1 MNSKL
6 RITRDY
12 KIYINET
19 TIYNFCSRILVL
31 SHTITNSTD
40 YAFLV
45 YMLTRLLQYS
55 NAEIYFNVLLCQF
68 KSGLQTMELLIL

>member
-12 KIYINET
+12 KIYINKT
-19 TIYNFCSRILVL
+19 TIYNLCSRILVL

>member
-1 MNSKL
+1 MNVKL
-6 RITRDY
+6 QITRDY
-12 KIYINET
+12 KIYINKT
-19 TIYNFCSRILVL
+19 TIYNLC
-31 SHTITNSTD
+31 STD